1 MRGDMHDASHRRLVV
16 RYIAAAFLFLAS
28 LYVYVP
34 TLSVYVATK
43 TGNLAVVG
51 IVLSMY
57 GLWQAVVRLP
67 VGVMADR
74 AGRRKPFII
83 AGFLFSA
90 LGALT
95 MGLAHNTA
103 GLALGRAFTGFAA
116 GAWVLLV
123 VGFSSLF
130 PPEEAVRASGIVSA
144 VSAVARMLATSV
156 TGTLN
161 SLGGY
166 TLSFMVAMGIALL
179 GVVVML
185 SVDEKRVASR
195 SRSLSEIGA
204 LITRRDVLLPALLGT
219 VSLYAIWS
227 STFGFTPN
235 LAKGLGAS
243 DVVLSVLT
251 SLNVGVVMVANLTM
265 TVVSRRVSE
274 RTLVGLSFVCVG
286 LGMGVLALARSIPH
300 VFVGQVLMGLASG
313 IGYPVLMGLS
323 IRYVE
328 EEQRATAMG
337 LFQAVYAIGMF
348 SGPWLSGVL
357 ADGVGIQPM
366 FAMTGAVCLVLGLIG
381 ARMLEVRV
389 ESQQE
394 VCYAD

>member
-67 VGVMADR
+67 VGIMADR

-195 SRSLSEIGA
+195 SRSLGEIGA

-235 LAKGLGAS
+235 LAKDLGAS

-381 ARMLEVRV
+381 ARMLGVRV

-394 VCYAD
+394 VSYAD